1 MMKMLIQK
9 QNILL
14 IILSLFLFSCEE
26 VIDVELDSVDPNIV
40 AEGVIEP
47 GKPVWL
53 KLSYTTDYF
62 GSGVESFEDQALVYL
77 TDGEGNYDTL
87 TYEGEGMYLGKNIM
101 GKENTKYTLSI
112 YEHNNGYQASST
124 LLPAPDITRIW
135 FQESSWAGMGGGS
148 DEYEVNVEIT
158 NDIAQDNFYLFKFY
172 INNVPEDD
180 RYFVVNSSY
189 YADEALLEY
198 NPRRISFVMDD
209 HVEVV
214 VFRIDEDTYNYYSQ
228 LNDLLEGGMG
238 GSSTPYN
245 PKSNF
250 GEDVM
255 GYFSAWSYNSIQTNV
270 TESVIE
276 N

>member
-1 MMKMLIQK
+1 MKIKIEK
-9 QNILL
+9 QNILVG
-14 IILSLFLFSCEE
+14 ILALLLFSCEE

-53 KLSYTTDYF
+53 QLSYTTDYF
-62 GSGVESFEDQALVYL
+62 EKDQKVYEDEALVYL

-87 TYEGEGMYLGKNIM
+87 SYAGEGMYYGKNII
-101 GKENTKYTLSI
+101 GKENTTYTLSV

-124 LLPAPDITRIW
+124 LLPAPDIVQVW
-135 FQESSWAGMGGGS
+135 FQESSWGGMGGNS
-148 DEYEVNVEIT
+148 DEYEINMVIT
-158 NDIAQDNFYLFKFY
+158 NDTAQDNFYLFKFY
-172 INNVPEDD
+172 INDVPEVD
-180 RYFVVNSSY
+180 RYYVVNSSY

-198 NPRRISFVMDD
+198 NPRRISFEMDD
-209 HVEVV
+209 HVKVV
-214 VFRIDEDTYNYYSQ
+214 VHRIDEDTYNYYSQ
-228 LNDLLEGGMG
+228 LNDLLESGMG

-245 PKSNF
+245 PQSNF

-255 GYFSAWSYNSIQTNV
+255 GYFSAWSYNSIEINV
-270 TESVIE
+270 DESVIE